1 MAVCRLS
8 GACES
13 TLTGDQVKTIV
24 QLVELGDALGLRTT
38 VSPLRLLLRRHRL
51 VPVMRRYSRKRKPL
65 RAKYSLS
72 KAFADWKRRRCE

>member
-13 TLTGDQVKTIV
+13 TLTCDQVKTIA
-24 QLVELGDALGLRTT
+24 QLVELGEALGLRTN

-51 VPVMRRYSRKRKPL
+51 VPVKRRYIKKHKPL
-65 RAKYSLS
+65 KYSLS

>member
-13 TLTGDQVKTIV
+13 TLTGDQVKTMV
-24 QLVELGDALGLRTT
+24 QLVELGEALGLRTI

-51 VPVMRRYSRKRKPL
+51 VPVKRRYIKKRKPL
-65 RAKYSLS
+65 KYNLS
-72 KAFADWKRRRCE
+72 KAFAEWKKKKV